1 MPIVYI
7 HGVAVRDE
15 DPALA
20 DATKRFREVPWPRI
34 QANLREHLAPVV
46 SDDPDGVPIM
56 RIYWGDLGAHFAWGG
71 RSLISRPRG
80 PQDPDDDEEV
90 ADTAEELVAARGEM
104 GATSEQPSPAG
115 RLEEARVRGIERLR
129 ETATALR
136 RPLEGF
142 LPTFIGDVMTYVA
155 RRGTAEAPGP
165 IPLRVL
171 AGLETAAFAAAS
183 REEPLVV
190 ITHSMGGQI
199 LYDVLTHFLPRLPR
213 YGEIRVDFWCATASQ
228 VGFFEELGLFL
239 ESDPGHSRATG
250 VLTPQ
255 PSSEVLGGWWNVWD
269 HADMLSFRAEG
280 IFAGVDD
287 SPFFVAGSLAT
298 DHNAYLDNRDFHR
311 MLAVRV
317 RESLRR

>member
-1 MPIVYI
+1 M
-7 HGVAVRDE
+7 AE
-15 DPALA
+15 
-20 DATKRFREVPWPRI
+20 
-34 QANLREHLAPVV
+34 
-46 SDDPDGVPIM
+46 
-56 RIYWGDLGAHFAWGG
+56 
-71 RSLISRPRG
+71 
-80 PQDPDDDEEV
+80 
-90 ADTAEELVAARGEM
+90 TAAELVAAKGGSDDLGGPEDVD
-104 GATSEQPSPAG
+104 GKVSAAG
-115 RLEEARVRGIERLR
+115 RFEEARVKGIERLR
-129 ETATALR
+129 LTATALR

-183 REEPLVV
+183 RDEPLVV
-190 ITHSMGGQI
+190 VTHSMGGQI
-199 LYDVLTHFLPRLPR
+199 LYDVLTHFLPRLPG
-213 YGEIRVDFWCATASQ
+213 YGEIRVDYWCATASQ

-255 PSSEVLGGWWNVWD
+255 PPQEVLGGWWNVWD
-269 HADMLSFRAEG
+269 HADMLSFRADG
-280 IFAGVDD
+280 IFEGVDD
-287 SPFFVAGSLAT
+287 SPFFVAGTLAS

-317 RESLRR
+317 RESLGR